1 MKVRVI
7 KSKQNNHY
15 LIETMYVGGMIQP
28 FQDSTH
34 VEVTTQVKTSS
45 TMEEI
50 GHSPKI
56 QCSLICNDK
65 ASFLNV

>member
-50 GHSPKI
+50 DDRPTYLI
-56 QCSLICNDK
+56 QVPFCYFRLP
-65 ASFLNV
+65 